1 MEATGVPEH
10 LQTMESVNDLKTK
23 IHELEEKNASALAA
37 VEREL
42 KTRMDAISGD
52 VVEEGWAG
60 ASREAPAGCARSS
73 DGWCQ
78 TSPSSRQS

>member
-23 IHELEEKNASALAA
+23 IHELEEKSASALAA

-42 KTRMDAISGD
+42 KTRMEAISGD
-52 VVEEGWAG
+52 VVEEL
-60 ASREAPAGCARSS
+60 RR
-73 DGWCQ
+73 
-78 TSPSSRQS
+78 

>member
-1 MEATGVPEH
+1 MQSLSQRYRERILGGHLRCEDTGMEATGVPEH

-42 KTRMDAISGD
+42 KTRMEAISGD
-52 VVEEGWAG
+52 VVEEL
-60 ASREAPAGCARSS
+60 RR
-73 DGWCQ
+73 
-78 TSPSSRQS
+78 